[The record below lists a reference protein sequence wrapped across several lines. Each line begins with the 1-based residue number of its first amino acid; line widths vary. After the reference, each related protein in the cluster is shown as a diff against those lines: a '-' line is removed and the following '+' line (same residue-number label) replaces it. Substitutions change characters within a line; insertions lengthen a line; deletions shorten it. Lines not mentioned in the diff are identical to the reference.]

1 MKLLNTQIIIPA
13 WVLLVVS
20 ILTPGCDDGLDATLP
35 ASNVTINLEFPAEVD
50 PSDVSNEEFMFLNV
64 SNGISTSF
72 RRGETL
78 NLIPGLYDISYSA
91 TVELPNAASAT
102 LKALRQSVVLTKGDN
117 NLILSPYINITADDL
132 IISEIFFTG
141 TLQRSGNQYY
151 GDDYIK
157 LYNNTDKVIYAD
169 GLTIFE
175 SMFTTT
181 EKNNY
186 TPDIMGEAMTVDAL
200 YTIPGSGT
208 DHPVNPGE
216 YLLIADT
223 GVDHRVMNPNSFD
236 LSGADW
242 EWYDVS
248 TVPSS
253 LDIDSP
259 SVENLD
265 KWYCYTQSFWM
276 LHNRGFKAYGVA
288 RIPVDKQIYLKDYFY
303 SFDYEIVTQAG
314 TFPMSRQAY
323 RLPNDWI
330 VDVVNCSVASDYQ
343 WNVCTPR
350 LDMGWTYCGSFDKD
364 KSRFFHAVRRKMIGL
379 TPSGK
384 PILQDTNNST
394 VDFNPMVTPSEIEI
408 QGTAKDAYGTPC
420 TVRTYDG
427 VTPMPVDSMPVDM
440 LQ

>member
-223 GVDHRVMNPNSFD
+223 GVDHR
-236 LSGADW
+236 G
-242 EWYDVS
+242 
-248 TVPSS
+248 
-253 LDIDSP
+253 
-259 SVENLD
+259 
-265 KWYCYTQSFWM
+265 
-276 LHNRGFKAYGVA
+276 
-288 RIPVDKQIYLKDYFY
+288 
-303 SFDYEIVTQAG
+303 
-314 TFPMSRQAY
+314 
-323 RLPNDWI
+323 
-330 VDVVNCSVASDYQ
+330 
-343 WNVCTPR
+343 
-350 LDMGWTYCGSFDKD
+350 
-364 KSRFFHAVRRKMIGL
+364 
-379 TPSGK
+379 
-384 PILQDTNNST
+384 
-394 VDFNPMVTPSEIEI
+394 MV
-408 QGTAKDAYGTPC
+408 
-420 TVRTYDG
+420 
-427 VTPMPVDSMPVDM
+427 
-440 LQ
+440 